1 MALVRWRPAQGFFPQ
16 LWDIQ
21 NEVNKAFNNALE
33 PFSSEGGEFRSAWH
47 PAVDIAETENEL
59 IVSAD
64 LPGVNKE
71 DIKVNVQNNVLTF
84 SGERKQESKPE
95 ENNVHR
101 LERSYG
107 FFSRSFTLPAT
118 VKADA
123 IKAVYK
129 DGVLRL
135 TLPKVEEA
143 KPRQIVVDVK

>member
-1 MALVRWRPAQGFFPQ
+1 
-16 LWDIQ
+16 WDIQ
-21 NEVNKAFNNALE
+21 NEINKVFNSVMA
-33 PFSSEGGEFRSAWH
+33 PFSSEEGELRGAWT
-47 PAVDIAETENEL
+47 PTVDISETENEL
-59 IVSAD
+59 VVSAD
-64 LPGVNKE
+64 LPGLNKE

-84 SGERKQESKPE
+84 SGERKQETKSE
-95 ENNVHR
+95 ESNVHR

-118 VKADA
+118 VKADG

-143 KPRQIVVDVK
+143 KPRQIAVDVK

>member
-1 MALVRWRPAQGFFPQ
+1 MALVRWQPAQNPFPRI
-16 LWDIQ
+16 WDIQ
-21 NEVNKAFNNALE
+21 NEINKVFNSVMA
-33 PFSSEGGEFRSAWH
+33 PFSSDEGELRGAWT
-47 PAVDIAETENEL
+47 PSVDISETENEL
-59 IVSAD
+59 VVSAD
-64 LPGVNKE
+64 LPGLNKE

-84 SGERKQESKPE
+84 SGERKQETKSE
-95 ENNVHR
+95 GSNVHR

-143 KPRQIVVDVK
+143 RPRQIAVDVK

>member
-1 MALVRWRPAQGFFPQ
+1 MALVRWQPAQGFFPRM
-16 LWDIQ
+16 WDIQ
-21 NEVNKAFNNALE
+21 NEINRVFNNVMA
-33 PFSSEGGEFRSAWH
+33 PFSSEEGELRGAWTPSA
-47 PAVDIAETENEL
+47 DIAETENEL
-59 IVSAD
+59 VVSAD

-84 SGERKQESKPE
+84 SGERKQETKSE
-95 ENNVHR
+95 ENNYHR

-118 VKADA
+118 VKTDA
-123 IKAVYK
+123 IKAAYK

-135 TLPKVEEA
+135 TLPKAEEA

>member
-1 MALVRWRPAQGFFPQ
+1 MALVRWRPTQTFFPRV
-16 LWDIQ
+16 WDIQ
-21 NEVNKAFNNALE
+21 NEINRVFDSLMG
-33 PFSSEGGEFRSAWH
+33 PSSSEGDDFRGMWS
-47 PAVDIAETENEL
+47 PSVDIAETDDEVV
-59 IVSAD
+59 VSAD
-64 LPGVNKE
+64 LPGIHKE

-84 SGERKQESKPE
+84 SGERKQETKSE
-95 ENNVHR
+95 GSNYHR
-101 LERSYG
+101 MERAYG

-143 KPRQIVVDVK
+143 RPRQIAVEVK

>member
-1 MALVRWRPAQGFFPQ
+1 MALVRWRPIQSFFPQ
-16 LWDIQ
+16 MWDIQ
-21 NEVNKAFNNALE
+21 NEINRVFNNVMA
-33 PFSSEGGEFRSAWH
+33 PFSSEGGELRGTWS
-47 PAVDIAETENEL
+47 PSVDIAETENEL
-59 IVSAD
+59 VVSAD

-84 SGERKQESKPE
+84 SGERKQGTKSE
-95 ENNVHR
+95 ENNYHR

-107 FFSRSFTLPAT
+107 FFSRSFALPAT

-143 KPRQIVVDVK
+143 RPRQIAVDVK

>member
-1 MALVRWRPAQGFFPQ
+1 MALVHWRPAQGFFPQ
-16 LWDIQ
+16 IWDIQ
-21 NEVNKAFNNALE
+21 NKVNRAFNSVLE
-33 PFSSEGGEFRSAWH
+33 PFSSEGGELRSAWD
-47 PAVDIAETENEL
+47 PAVDIVETKDEL
-59 IVSAD
+59 VVSAD

-84 SGERKQESKPE
+84 SGERKHETKIE
-95 ENNVHR
+95 ENNYHR
-101 LERSYG
+101 MERSYG

-129 DGVLRL
+129 DGVLHL